1 MNRGGRMNR
10 QSTKKALLIPYILMV
25 LTAIAIVIV
34 GFIFKPLMATF
45 MAIALIIMIV
55 ISAVLI
61 KQALSKM
68 DHYVDNLS
76 GHISAGNNKAIK
88 RMPIGLVVIDA
99 DDHIEWINQ
108 YMSEH
113 LETNVISE
121 PVNEVFPN
129 ILKQLERVQE
139 IEIEHGQYHYHVR
152 YSEEEHCLYFF
163 DITEEVHTNEL
174 YEESKPIIATLF
186 LDNYDEIT
194 QNMNDTQR
202 SEINSMV
209 TRIISRW
216 ATEYNIYFKRY
227 SSDQFVAY
235 LNQKILAEIEDSNF
249 EILSQLREKSVGYRA
264 QLTLSIGVGEGTED
278 LIELGELSQSGLDL
292 ALGRGGDQVA
302 IKNMNG
308 NVRFYGGKTDPMEKR
323 TRVRARV
330 ISHALKDILTEG
342 DKVIIMGHK
351 RPDLD
356 AVGAAIGV
364 SRFAS
369 MNNLEAYVVLNEE
382 DIDPTLSRVMEEID
396 KKPEL
401 KERFVTS
408 DEAWDMMTSK
418 TTVVVVDTH
427 KPEMVLD
434 ENILNKANRKVVID
448 HHRRGESFISNPL
461 LVYMEPYASSTA
473 ELVTELLE
481 YQPTEQRLSRL
492 ESTIMYAGIIVDTRN
507 FTLRTGSR
515 TFDAASYLRAHGADT
530 ILTQQFLKDDVD
542 TYINRSELIRTV
554 EVQDNGVAIAHGSND
569 KIYHPVTVAQ
579 AADELLSL
587 EGIEASYVVA
597 KREDNLIGISARS
610 LGGINVQLTM
620 EALGGG
626 GHLTNAATQIKGVTI
641 EEAIEQL
648 QQAITEQMSR
658 SEDT

>member
-1 MNRGGRMNR
+1 MNR

-34 GFIFKPLMATF
+34 GFIFKPLIATF
-45 MAIALIIMIV
+45 TAIALTIMIV

-76 GHISAGNNKAIK
+76 GHISAGSNKAIK

-129 ILKQLERVQE
+129 ILKQLERIQE

-152 YSEEEHCLYFF
+152 YSEEERCLYFF

-249 EILSQLREKSVGYRA
+249 DILSQLREKSVGYRA

-554 EVQDNGVAIAHGSND
+554 EVQDHGVAIAHGSND

>member
-1 MNRGGRMNR
+1 MNR
-10 QSTKKALLIPYILMV
+10 QSTKKALFVPYILMV
-25 LTAIAIVIV
+25 LTAIALVIL
-34 GFIFKPLMATF
+34 GFIFKPLVAGIAA
-45 MAIALIIMIV
+45 AILFVIIV
-55 ISAVLI
+55 ISAVLAR
-61 KQALSKM
+61 QAMIKM
-68 DHYVDNLS
+68 DNYVDDLS
-76 GHISAGNNKAIK
+76 GHISAGSNRAIK
-88 RMPIGLVVIDA
+88 RLPIGMVVLDA

-108 YMSEH
+108 FMSDH
-113 LETNVISE
+113 LESNVISE
-121 PVNEVFPN
+121 PINEVFPN
-129 ILKQLERVQE
+129 ILKQLEKIQEVE
-139 IEIEHGQYHYHVR
+139 IENNNYHYHVR
-152 YSEEEHCLYFF
+152 YSEDDHCLYFF
-163 DITEEVHTNEL
+163 DITDEVHTNKL
-174 YEESKPIIATLF
+174 YEDSKPIIATLF

-209 TRIISRW
+209 TRVISRW
-216 ATEYNIYFKRY
+216 ASEYNIYFKRY

-235 LNQKILAEIEDSNF
+235 LNQKILAEIEKSNF

-264 QLTLSIGVGEGTED
+264 QLTLSIGVGEGTEN
-278 LIELGELSQSGLDL
+278 LIDLGELSQSGLDL

-302 IKNMNG
+302 IKSMNG

-356 AVGAAIGV
+356 AIGAAIGV
-364 SRFAS
+364 SRFAL

-382 DIDPTLSRVMEEID
+382 DIDPTLRRVMNEID

-418 TTVVVVDTH
+418 TTVVIVDTH

-461 LVYMEPYASSTA
+461 LIYMEPYASSTA

-481 YQPTEQRLSRL
+481 YQPTEQRLTRL
-492 ESTIMYAGIIVDTRN
+492 ESTVMYAGIIVDTRN

-530 ILTQQFLKDDVD
+530 ILTQHFLKDDVD
-542 TYINRSELIRTV
+542 TYINRSELIQTV
-554 EVQDNGVAIAHGSND
+554 VVQDNGIAIAHGSDD

-610 LGGINVQLTM
+610 LGSINVQLTM

-626 GHLTNAATQIKGVTI
+626 GHLTNAATQIKDVTI
-641 EEAIEQL
+641 DEAIEQL
-648 QQAITEQMSR
+648 QQAITEQISR
-658 SEDT
+658 SEDA

>member
-1 MNRGGRMNR
+1 MKR
-10 QSTKKALLIPYILMV
+10 QSTKKALLIPFIIMV
-25 LTAIAIVIV
+25 LTAIALVIV
-34 GFIFKPLMATF
+34 WFIFNQIVAGIAAGILLVMIIASGFLLRQAF
-45 MAIALIIMIV
+45 M
-55 ISAVLI
+55 
-61 KQALSKM
+61 KM
-68 DHYVDNLS
+68 DSYVDGLS
-76 GHISAGNNKAIK
+76 GHITTSSNKAIK
-88 RMPIGLVVIDA
+88 HLPIGMIVLDEN
-99 DDHIEWINQ
+99 DHIEWVNQ
-108 YMSEH
+108 FMSEH
-113 LETNVISE
+113 LTTNVISE
-121 PVNEVFPN
+121 SVNEIFPN
-129 ILKQLERVQE
+129 ILKQLEKVQE
-139 IEIEHGQYHYHVR
+139 VEIEHENYHYRVR
-152 YSEEEHCLYFF
+152 YSSNEHCLYFF
-163 DITEEVHTNEL
+163 DITDEVQTNQL
-174 YEESKPIIATLF
+174 YEDSKPIIATLF

-194 QNMNDTQR
+194 QNMNDTQH

-209 TRIISRW
+209 TRVISRW
-216 ATEYNIYFKRY
+216 ASEYNIYFKRY
-227 SSDQFVAY
+227 NSDQFVAY

-249 EILSQLREKSVGYRA
+249 NILSQLREKSVGYRA
-264 QLTLSIGVGEGTED
+264 QLTLSIGVGEGTEN
-278 LIELGELSQSGLDL
+278 LIDLGELSQSGLDL

-342 DKVIIMGHK
+342 DKVIVMGHK

-356 AVGAAIGV
+356 AIGAAIGV
-364 SRFAS
+364 SRFAL
-369 MNNLEAYVVLNEE
+369 MNNLEAYVVLNES
-382 DIDPTLSRVMEEID
+382 DIDPTLRRVMDEID

-401 KERFVTS
+401 KERFITS
-408 DEAWDMMTSK
+408 DDAWDMMTSK

-434 ENILNKANRKVVID
+434 ENVLNKANRKVVID

-481 YQPTEQRLSRL
+481 YQPTEQRLTRL
-492 ESTIMYAGIIVDTRN
+492 ESTVMYAGIIVDTRN

-530 ILTQQFLKDDVD
+530 ILTQHFLKDDVD

-554 EVQDNGVAIAHGSND
+554 EVQDNGVAIAHGSDD

-597 KREDNLIGISARS
+597 KREDNLVGISARS
-610 LGGINVQLTM
+610 LGSVNVQLTM

-626 GHLTNAATQIKGVTI
+626 GHLTNAATQLKGVSV
-641 EEAIEQL
+641 EDAIVQL

-658 SEDT
+658 SEDA

>member
-1 MNRGGRMNR
+1 MNR
-10 QSTKKALLIPYILMV
+10 QSTKKALLIPFILMV
-25 LTAIAIVIV
+25 LTSIALVV
-34 GFIFKPLMATF
+34 VWFIFKPLVATIAA
-45 MAIALIIMIV
+45 AILVVIIIISIV
-55 ISAVLI
+55 LVR
-61 KQALSKM
+61 QALLKM
-68 DHYVDNLS
+68 DNYVDNLS
-76 GHISAGNNKAIK
+76 GHISAGSNRAIK
-88 RMPIGLVVIDA
+88 RLPIGMVVLDA

-129 ILKQLERVQE
+129 ILKQLEKVQE
-139 IEIEHGQYHYHVR
+139 VEIEHGQYHYHVR
-152 YSEEEHCLYFF
+152 HSEEESCLYFF
-163 DITEEVHTNEL
+163 DITDEVQTNEL

-209 TRIISRW
+209 TRVISRW
-216 ATEYNIYFKRY
+216 ASEYNIYFKRY
-227 SSDQFVAY
+227 NSDQFVAY
-235 LNQKILAEIEDSNF
+235 LNQKILAEIEESNF

-264 QLTLSIGVGEGTED
+264 QLTLSIGVGEGTEN
-278 LIELGELSQSGLDL
+278 LIDLGELSQSGLDL

-356 AVGAAIGV
+356 AIGAAIGV
-364 SRFAS
+364 SRFAL
-369 MNNLEAYVVLNEE
+369 MNNLEAYVVLNKE
-382 DIDPTLSRVMEEID
+382 DIDPTLRRVMDEID

-418 TTVVVVDTH
+418 STIVVVDTH

-481 YQPTEQRLSRL
+481 YQPTEQRITRL
-492 ESTIMYAGIIVDTRN
+492 ESTVMYAGIIVDTRN

-530 ILTQQFLKDDVD
+530 ILTQHFLKDDVD

-554 EVQDNGVAIAHGSND
+554 EVQDNGIAIAHGSNE

-610 LGGINVQLTM
+610 LGSINVQLTM

-626 GHLTNAATQIKGVTI
+626 GHLTNAATQLKGLSI

-658 SEDT
+658 SEDA

>member
-1 MNRGGRMNR
+1 MNR

-34 GFIFKPLMATF
+34 GFIFKPLIATF
-45 MAIALIIMIV
+45 TAIALIIMIV

-76 GHISAGNNKAIK
+76 GHISAGSNKAIK

-99 DDHIEWINQ
+99 EDHIEWINQ

-129 ILKQLERVQE
+129 ILKQLERIQE

-152 YSEEEHCLYFF
+152 YSEEERCLYFF

-249 EILSQLREKSVGYRA
+249 DILSQLREKSVGYRA

-554 EVQDNGVAIAHGSND
+554 EVQDHGVAIAHGSND

>member
-1 MNRGGRMNR
+1 MNR

-45 MAIALIIMIV
+45 TAIALMIMIV

-76 GHISAGNNKAIK
+76 GHISAGSNKAIK

-249 EILSQLREKSVGYRA
+249 DILSQLREKSVGYRA

-597 KREDNLIGISARS
+597 KRENNLIGISARS

>member
-1 MNRGGRMNR
+1 MNR

-45 MAIALIIMIV
+45 TAIALIIMIV

-129 ILKQLERVQE
+129 ILKQLERIQE

-152 YSEEEHCLYFF
+152 YSEEERCLYFF

-249 EILSQLREKSVGYRA
+249 DILSQLREKSVGYRA

-396 KKPEL
+396 KKSEL

>member
-1 MNRGGRMNR
+1 MNR
-10 QSTKKALLIPYILMV
+10 QSTKKALLIPFILMV
-25 LTAIAIVIV
+25 LTSIALVV
-34 GFIFKPLMATF
+34 VWFIFKPLVATIAA
-45 MAIALIIMIV
+45 AILVVMIIIGIV
-55 ISAVLI
+55 LVR
-61 KQALSKM
+61 QALLKM
-68 DHYVDNLS
+68 DNYVDNLS
-76 GHISAGNNKAIK
+76 GHISAGSNRAIK
-88 RMPIGLVVIDA
+88 RLPIGMVVLDA

-129 ILKQLERVQE
+129 ILKQLEKVQE
-139 IEIEHGQYHYHVR
+139 VEIEHCQYHYHVR
-152 YSEEEHCLYFF
+152 HSEEENCLYFF
-163 DITEEVHTNEL
+163 DITDEVHTNEL

-209 TRIISRW
+209 TRVISRW
-216 ATEYNIYFKRY
+216 ASEYNIFFKRY
-227 SSDQFVAY
+227 NSDQFVAY
-235 LNQKILAEIEDSNF
+235 LNQKILAEVEESNF

-264 QLTLSIGVGEGTED
+264 QLTLSIGVGEGTEN
-278 LIELGELSQSGLDL
+278 LIDLGELSQSGLDL

-356 AVGAAIGV
+356 AIGAAIGV
-364 SRFAS
+364 SRFAL

-382 DIDPTLSRVMEEID
+382 DIDPTLRRVMDEID

-418 TTVVVVDTH
+418 STIVVVDTH

-481 YQPTEQRLSRL
+481 YQPTEQRLTRL
-492 ESTIMYAGIIVDTRN
+492 ESTVMYAGIIVDTRN

-530 ILTQQFLKDDVD
+530 ILTQHFLKDDVD

-554 EVQDNGVAIAHGSND
+554 EVQDNGIAIAHGSNE

-610 LGGINVQLTM
+610 LGSINVQLTM

-626 GHLTNAATQIKGVTI
+626 GHLTNAATQLKGLSI

-658 SEDT
+658 SEDA

>member
-45 MAIALIIMIV
+45 TAIALIIIIV

-99 DDHIEWINQ
+99 EDHIEWINQ

-554 EVQDNGVAIAHGSND
+554 EVQDHGVAIAHGSNV

>member
-1 MNRGGRMNR
+1 MNR
-10 QSTKKALLIPYILMV
+10 QSTKKALLIPFILMV
-25 LTAIAIVIV
+25 LTSIALVV
-34 GFIFKPLMATF
+34 VWFIFKPLVATIAA
-45 MAIALIIMIV
+45 AILVVMIIISIV
-55 ISAVLI
+55 LVR
-61 KQALSKM
+61 QALLKM
-68 DHYVDNLS
+68 DNYVDNLS
-76 GHISAGNNKAIK
+76 GHISAGSNRAIK
-88 RMPIGLVVIDA
+88 RLPIGMVVLDA

-129 ILKQLERVQE
+129 ILKQLEKVQE
-139 IEIEHGQYHYHVR
+139 VEIEHGQYHYHVR
-152 YSEEEHCLYFF
+152 HSEEESCLYFF
-163 DITEEVHTNEL
+163 DITDEVQTNEL

-209 TRIISRW
+209 TRVISRW
-216 ATEYNIYFKRY
+216 ASEYNIYFKRY
-227 SSDQFVAY
+227 NSDQFVAY
-235 LNQKILAEIEDSNF
+235 LNQKILAEIEESNF

-264 QLTLSIGVGEGTED
+264 QLTLSIGVGEGTEN
-278 LIELGELSQSGLDL
+278 LIDLGELSQSGLDL

-323 TRVRARV
+323 TRVRERV

-356 AVGAAIGV
+356 AIGAAIGV
-364 SRFAS
+364 SRFAL

-382 DIDPTLSRVMEEID
+382 DIDPTLRRVMDEID

-418 TTVVVVDTH
+418 STIVVVDTH

-481 YQPTEQRLSRL
+481 YQPTEQRLTRL
-492 ESTIMYAGIIVDTRN
+492 ESTVMYAGIIVDTRN

-530 ILTQQFLKDDVD
+530 ILTQHFLKDDVD

-554 EVQDNGVAIAHGSND
+554 EVQDNGIAIAHGSNE

-610 LGGINVQLTM
+610 LGSINVQLTM

-626 GHLTNAATQIKGVTI
+626 GHLTNAATQLKGLSI

-658 SEDT
+658 SEDA

>member
-1 MNRGGRMNR
+1 VIRGGRMNR
-10 QSTKKALLIPYILMV
+10 QSTKKALLIPFILLV
-25 LTAIAIVIV
+25 LTAIALVIV
-34 GFIFKPLMATF
+34 WLIFNQIVAGIASAILLVMIIVSGVLMR
-45 MAIALIIMIV
+45 
-55 ISAVLI
+55 
-61 KQALSKM
+61 QAFLKM
-68 DHYVDNLS
+68 DNYVDDLS
-76 GHISAGNNKAIK
+76 GHISTSSNKAIK
-88 RMPIGLVVIDA
+88 HLPIGMIVLDE
-99 DDHIEWINQ
+99 DNHIEWMNQ
-108 YMSEH
+108 FVSEH
-113 LETNVISE
+113 IETNVISE
-121 PVNEVFPN
+121 NVNEVFPN
-129 ILKQLERVQE
+129 ILKQLEKVQE
-139 IEIEHGQYHYHVR
+139 VEIENNNYYYHVR
-152 YSEEEHCLYFF
+152 YSEHEHCLYFF
-163 DITEEVHTNEL
+163 DITETVHTYEL
-174 YEESKPIIATLF
+174 YEDSKPIIATLF

-209 TRIISRW
+209 TRVISRW
-216 ATEYNIYFKRY
+216 AQEYNIYFKRY
-227 SSDQFVAY
+227 NSDQFVAY
-235 LNQKILAEIEDSNF
+235 LNQKILEELEDSNF
-249 EILSQLREKSVGYRA
+249 DILSQLREKSVGYRA
-264 QLTLSIGVGEGTED
+264 QLTLSIGVGEGTENLID
-278 LIELGELSQSGLDL
+278 LGDLSQSGLDL

-342 DKVIIMGHK
+342 DKVIIMGHQ

-369 MNNLEAYVVLNEE
+369 MNNLEAFIVLNDS
-382 DIDPTLSRVMEEID
+382 DIDPTLRRVMDEID

-434 ENILNKANRKVVID
+434 ENVLNKANRKVVID

-481 YQPTEQRLSRL
+481 YQPTEQRLTRL
-492 ESTIMYAGIIVDTRN
+492 ESTVMYAGIIVDTRN

-530 ILTQQFLKDDVD
+530 ILTQHFLKDDVD
-542 TYINRSELIRTV
+542 TYINRSELMRTV
-554 EVQDNGVAIAHGSND
+554 KIQDQGVAIAHGSDD

-610 LGGINVQLTM
+610 LGSINVQLTM

-626 GHLTNAATQIKGVTI
+626 GHLTNAATQIKDVTI
-641 EEAIEQL
+641 DEAIEQL

-658 SEDT
+658 SEDA

>member
-1 MNRGGRMNR
+1 MNR

-45 MAIALIIMIV
+45 TAIALIIMIV

-76 GHISAGNNKAIK
+76 GHISAGSNKAIK

-129 ILKQLERVQE
+129 ILKQLERIQE

-152 YSEEEHCLYFF
+152 YSEEECCLYFF
-163 DITEEVHTNEL
+163 DITEEVQTNEL

-249 EILSQLREKSVGYRA
+249 DILSQLREKSVGYRA

>member
-1 MNRGGRMNR
+1 MRGGRMNR
-10 QSTKKALLIPYILMV
+10 QSTKKALLIPFIIMV
-25 LTAIAIVIV
+25 LTAIALVV
-34 GFIFKPLMATF
+34 VWFIFNQIVAGIAAGILLVMIIASGFLLRQAF
-45 MAIALIIMIV
+45 M
-55 ISAVLI
+55 
-61 KQALSKM
+61 KM
-68 DHYVDNLS
+68 DSYVDGLS
-76 GHISAGNNKAIK
+76 GHITTSSNKAIK
-88 RMPIGLVVIDA
+88 HLPIGMIVLDEN
-99 DDHIEWINQ
+99 DHIEWVNQ
-108 YMSEH
+108 FMSEH
-113 LETNVISE
+113 LTTNVISE
-121 PVNEVFPN
+121 SVNEIFPN
-129 ILKQLERVQE
+129 ILKQLEKVQE
-139 IEIEHGQYHYHVR
+139 VEIEHENYHYRVR
-152 YSEEEHCLYFF
+152 YSSNEHCLYFF
-163 DITEEVHTNEL
+163 DITDEVQTNQL
-174 YEESKPIIATLF
+174 YEDSKPIIATLF

-209 TRIISRW
+209 TRVISRW
-216 ATEYNIYFKRY
+216 ASEYNIYFKRY
-227 SSDQFVAY
+227 NSDQFVAY

-249 EILSQLREKSVGYRA
+249 NILSQLREKSVGYRA
-264 QLTLSIGVGEGTED
+264 QLTLSIGVGEGTEN
-278 LIELGELSQSGLDL
+278 LIDLGELSQSGLDL

-342 DKVIIMGHK
+342 DKVIVMGHK

-356 AVGAAIGV
+356 AIGAAIGV
-364 SRFAS
+364 SRFAL
-369 MNNLEAYVVLNEE
+369 MNNLEAYVVLNES
-382 DIDPTLSRVMEEID
+382 DIDPTLRRVMDEID

-401 KERFVTS
+401 KERFITS
-408 DEAWDMMTSK
+408 DDAWDMMTSK

-434 ENILNKANRKVVID
+434 ENVLNKANRKVVID

-481 YQPTEQRLSRL
+481 YQPTEQRLTRL
-492 ESTIMYAGIIVDTRN
+492 ESTVMYAGIIVDTRN

-530 ILTQQFLKDDVD
+530 ILTQHFLKDDVD

-554 EVQDNGVAIAHGSND
+554 EVQDNGVAIAHGSDD

-597 KREDNLIGISARS
+597 KREDNLVGISARS
-610 LGGINVQLTM
+610 LGSVNVQLTM

-626 GHLTNAATQIKGVTI
+626 GHLTNAATQLKGVSV
-641 EEAIEQL
+641 EDAIVQL

-658 SEDT
+658 SEDA

>member
-1 MNRGGRMNR
+1 
-10 QSTKKALLIPYILMV
+10 
-25 LTAIAIVIV
+25 
-34 GFIFKPLMATF
+34 
-45 MAIALIIMIV
+45 
-55 ISAVLI
+55 
-61 KQALSKM
+61 
-68 DHYVDNLS
+68 
-76 GHISAGNNKAIK
+76 HISAGSNRAIK
-88 RMPIGLVVIDA
+88 RLPIGMVVLDA

-108 YMSEH
+108 FMSDH
-113 LETNVISE
+113 LESNVISE
-121 PVNEVFPN
+121 PINEVFPN
-129 ILKQLERVQE
+129 ILKQLEKIQEVE
-139 IEIEHGQYHYHVR
+139 IENNNYHYHVR
-152 YSEEEHCLYFF
+152 YSEDDHCLYFF
-163 DITEEVHTNEL
+163 DITDEVHTNKL
-174 YEESKPIIATLF
+174 YEDSKPIIATLF

-209 TRIISRW
+209 TRVISRW
-216 ATEYNIYFKRY
+216 ASEYNIYFKRY

-235 LNQKILAEIEDSNF
+235 LNQKILAEIEKSNF

-264 QLTLSIGVGEGTED
+264 QLTLSIGVGEGTEN
-278 LIELGELSQSGLDL
+278 LIDLGELSQSGLDL

-302 IKNMNG
+302 IKSMNG

-356 AVGAAIGV
+356 AIGAAIGV
-364 SRFAS
+364 SRFAL

-382 DIDPTLSRVMEEID
+382 DIDPTLRRVMNEID

-418 TTVVVVDTH
+418 TTVVIVDTH

-461 LVYMEPYASSTA
+461 LIYMEPYASSTA

-481 YQPTEQRLSRL
+481 YQPTEQRLTRL
-492 ESTIMYAGIIVDTRN
+492 ESTVMYAGIIVDTRN

-530 ILTQQFLKDDVD
+530 ILTQHFLKDDVD
-542 TYINRSELIRTV
+542 TYINRSELIQTV
-554 EVQDNGVAIAHGSND
+554 EVQDNGIAIAHGSDD

-610 LGGINVQLTM
+610 LGSINVQLTM

-626 GHLTNAATQIKGVTI
+626 GHLTNAATQIKDVTI
-641 EEAIEQL
+641 DEAIEQL
-648 QQAITEQMSR
+648 QQAITEQISR
-658 SEDT
+658 SEDA

>member
-1 MNRGGRMNR
+1 MNR
-10 QSTKKALLIPYILMV
+10 QSTKKALLIPFILMV
-25 LTAIAIVIV
+25 LTSIALVV
-34 GFIFKPLMATF
+34 VWFIFKPLVATIAA
-45 MAIALIIMIV
+45 AILVVLIIISIV
-55 ISAVLI
+55 LVR
-61 KQALSKM
+61 QALLKM
-68 DHYVDNLS
+68 DNYVDNLS
-76 GHISAGNNKAIK
+76 GHISAGSNRAIK
-88 RMPIGLVVIDA
+88 RLPIGMVVLDA

-129 ILKQLERVQE
+129 ILKQLEKVQE
-139 IEIEHGQYHYHVR
+139 VEIEHGQYHYHVR
-152 YSEEEHCLYFF
+152 HSEEESCLYFF
-163 DITEEVHTNEL
+163 DITDEVQTNEL

-209 TRIISRW
+209 TRVISRW
-216 ATEYNIYFKRY
+216 ASEYNIYFKRY
-227 SSDQFVAY
+227 NSDQFVAY
-235 LNQKILAEIEDSNF
+235 LNQKILAEIEESNF

-264 QLTLSIGVGEGTED
+264 QLTLSIGVGEGTEN
-278 LIELGELSQSGLDL
+278 LIDLGELSQSGLDL

-356 AVGAAIGV
+356 AIGAAIGV
-364 SRFAS
+364 SRFAL

-382 DIDPTLSRVMEEID
+382 DIDPTLRRVMDEID

-418 TTVVVVDTH
+418 STIVVVDTH

-481 YQPTEQRLSRL
+481 YQPTEQRLTRL
-492 ESTIMYAGIIVDTRN
+492 ESTVMYAGIIVDTRN

-530 ILTQQFLKDDVD
+530 ILTQHFLKDDVD

-554 EVQDNGVAIAHGSND
+554 EVQDNGIAIAHGSNE

-610 LGGINVQLTM
+610 LGSINVQLTM

-626 GHLTNAATQIKGVTI
+626 GHLTNAATQVKGLSI

-658 SEDT
+658 SEDA

>member
-45 MAIALIIMIV
+45 TAIALIIMIV

-99 DDHIEWINQ
+99 EDHIEWINQ

-152 YSEEEHCLYFF
+152 YSEEERCLYFF

-249 EILSQLREKSVGYRA
+249 DILSQLREKSVGYRA

-554 EVQDNGVAIAHGSND
+554 EVQDHGVAIAHGSND

>member
-1 MNRGGRMNR
+1 MRGGRMNR
-10 QSTKKALLIPYILMV
+10 QSTKKALLIPFIIMV
-25 LTAIAIVIV
+25 LTAIALVV
-34 GFIFKPLMATF
+34 VWFIFNQIVAGIAAGILLVMIIASGFLLRQAF
-45 MAIALIIMIV
+45 M
-55 ISAVLI
+55 
-61 KQALSKM
+61 KM
-68 DHYVDNLS
+68 DSYVDGLS
-76 GHISAGNNKAIK
+76 GHITTSSNKAIK
-88 RMPIGLVVIDA
+88 HLPIGMIVLDEN
-99 DDHIEWINQ
+99 DHIEWVNQ
-108 YMSEH
+108 FMSEH
-113 LETNVISE
+113 LTTNVISE
-121 PVNEVFPN
+121 SVNEIFPN
-129 ILKQLERVQE
+129 ILKQLEKVQE
-139 IEIEHGQYHYHVR
+139 VEIEHENYHYRVR
-152 YSEEEHCLYFF
+152 YSSNEHCLYFF
-163 DITEEVHTNEL
+163 DITDEVQTNQL
-174 YEESKPIIATLF
+174 YEDSKPIIATLF

-209 TRIISRW
+209 TRVISRW
-216 ATEYNIYFKRY
+216 ASEYNIYFKRY
-227 SSDQFVAY
+227 NSDQFVAY

-249 EILSQLREKSVGYRA
+249 NILSQLREKSVGYRA
-264 QLTLSIGVGEGTED
+264 QLTLSIGVGEGTEN
-278 LIELGELSQSGLDL
+278 LIDLGELSQSGLDL

-342 DKVIIMGHK
+342 DKVIVMGHK

-356 AVGAAIGV
+356 AIGAAIGV
-364 SRFAS
+364 SRFAL
-369 MNNLEAYVVLNEE
+369 MNNLEAYVVLNES
-382 DIDPTLSRVMEEID
+382 DIDPTLRRVMDEID

-401 KERFVTS
+401 KERFITS
-408 DEAWDMMTSK
+408 DDAWDMMTSK

-434 ENILNKANRKVVID
+434 ENVLNKANRKVVID

-481 YQPTEQRLSRL
+481 YQPTEQRLTRL
-492 ESTIMYAGIIVDTRN
+492 ESTVMYAGIIVDTRN

-530 ILTQQFLKDDVD
+530 ILTQHFLKDDVD

-554 EVQDNGVAIAHGSND
+554 EVQDNGVAIAHGSDD

-597 KREDNLIGISARS
+597 KRKDNLVGISARS
-610 LGGINVQLTM
+610 LGSVNVQLTM

-626 GHLTNAATQIKGVTI
+626 GHLTNAATQLKGVSV
-641 EEAIEQL
+641 EDAIVQL

-658 SEDT
+658 SEDA

>member
-1 MNRGGRMNR
+1 MNRK
-10 QSTKKALLIPYILMV
+10 STKKALLIPYILMV

-45 MAIALIIMIV
+45 TAIALIIMIV

-68 DHYVDNLS
+68 DNYVDNLS

-356 AVGAAIGV
+356 AIGAAIGV
-364 SRFAS
+364 SRFVS

-530 ILTQQFLKDDVD
+530 ILTQQFLKDDVE

>member
-1 MNRGGRMNR
+1 MNH

-34 GFIFKPLMATF
+34 GFIFKPLIATF
-45 MAIALIIMIV
+45 TAIALIIMIV

-76 GHISAGNNKAIK
+76 GHISAGSNKAIK

-129 ILKQLERVQE
+129 ILKQLERIQE

-152 YSEEEHCLYFF
+152 YSEEERCLYFF

-249 EILSQLREKSVGYRA
+249 DILSQLREKSVGYRA

-554 EVQDNGVAIAHGSND
+554 EVQDHGVAIAHGSND

>member
-1 MNRGGRMNR
+1 MNR

-34 GFIFKPLMATF
+34 GFIFKPLIATF
-45 MAIALIIMIV
+45 TAIALIIMIV

-76 GHISAGNNKAIK
+76 GHISAGSNKAIK

-129 ILKQLERVQE
+129 ILKQLERIQE

-152 YSEEEHCLYFF
+152 YSEEERCLYFF

-249 EILSQLREKSVGYRA
+249 DILSQLREKSVGYRA

-554 EVQDNGVAIAHGSND
+554 EVQDHGVAIAHGSND

>member
-1 MNRGGRMNR
+1 MNR

-34 GFIFKPLMATF
+34 GFIFKPLIATF
-45 MAIALIIMIV
+45 TAIALIIMIV

-76 GHISAGNNKAIK
+76 GHISAGSNKAIK

-152 YSEEEHCLYFF
+152 YSEEERCLYFF

-554 EVQDNGVAIAHGSND
+554 EVQDHGVAIAHGSND

>member
-1 MNRGGRMNR
+1 MNR
-10 QSTKKALLIPYILMV
+10 QSTKKALLIPFILLV
-25 LTAIAIVIV
+25 LTAIALVIV
-34 GFIFKPLMATF
+34 WFIFNQIVAGIASAILLVMIIVSGVLMR
-45 MAIALIIMIV
+45 
-55 ISAVLI
+55 
-61 KQALSKM
+61 QAFLKM
-68 DHYVDNLS
+68 DNYVDDLS
-76 GHISAGNNKAIK
+76 GHISTSSNKAIK
-88 RMPIGLVVIDA
+88 HLPIGMIVLDE
-99 DDHIEWINQ
+99 DNHIEWMNQ
-108 YMSEH
+108 FMSEH
-113 LETNVISE
+113 IETNVISE
-121 PVNEVFPN
+121 NVNEVFPN
-129 ILKQLERVQE
+129 ILKQLEKVQE
-139 IEIEHGQYHYHVR
+139 VEIENNNYYYHVC
-152 YSEEEHCLYFF
+152 YSEHEHCLYFF
-163 DITEEVHTNEL
+163 DITETVHTYEL
-174 YEESKPIIATLF
+174 YEDSKPIIATLF

-209 TRIISRW
+209 TRVISRW
-216 ATEYNIYFKRY
+216 AQEYNIYFKRY
-227 SSDQFVAY
+227 NSDQFVAY
-235 LNQKILAEIEDSNF
+235 LNQKILEELEDSNF
-249 EILSQLREKSVGYRA
+249 DILSQLREKSVGYRA
-264 QLTLSIGVGEGTED
+264 QLTLSIGVGEGTENLID
-278 LIELGELSQSGLDL
+278 LGDLSQSGLDL

-342 DKVIIMGHK
+342 DKVIIMGHQ

-369 MNNLEAYVVLNEE
+369 MNNLEAFIVLNDS
-382 DIDPTLSRVMEEID
+382 DIDPTLRRVMDEID
-396 KKPEL
+396 KKLEL

-434 ENILNKANRKVVID
+434 ENVLNKANRKVVID

-481 YQPTEQRLSRL
+481 YQPTEQRLTRL
-492 ESTIMYAGIIVDTRN
+492 ESTVMYAGIIVDTRN

-530 ILTQQFLKDDVD
+530 ILTQHFLKDDVD

-554 EVQDNGVAIAHGSND
+554 KIQDQGVAIAHGSDD

-610 LGGINVQLTM
+610 LGSINVQLTM

-641 EEAIEQL
+641 DEAIEQL

-658 SEDT
+658 SEDA

>member
-1 MNRGGRMNR
+1 MNR
-10 QSTKKALLIPYILMV
+10 QSTNKALLIPFILMV
-25 LTAIAIVIV
+25 LTSIALVV
-34 GFIFKPLMATF
+34 VWFIFKPLVATIAA
-45 MAIALIIMIV
+45 AILVVMIIISIV
-55 ISAVLI
+55 LVR
-61 KQALSKM
+61 QALLKM
-68 DHYVDNLS
+68 DNYVDNLS
-76 GHISAGNNKAIK
+76 GHISAGSNRAIK
-88 RMPIGLVVIDA
+88 RLPIGMVVLDA

-129 ILKQLERVQE
+129 ILKQLEKVQE
-139 IEIEHGQYHYHVR
+139 VEIEHGQYHYHVR
-152 YSEEEHCLYFF
+152 HSEEESCLYFF
-163 DITEEVHTNEL
+163 DITDEVQTNEL

-209 TRIISRW
+209 TRVISRW
-216 ATEYNIYFKRY
+216 ASEYNIYFKRY
-227 SSDQFVAY
+227 NSDQFVAY
-235 LNQKILAEIEDSNF
+235 LNQKILAEIEESNF

-264 QLTLSIGVGEGTED
+264 QLTLSIGVGEGTEN
-278 LIELGELSQSGLDL
+278 LIDLGELSQSGLDL

-356 AVGAAIGV
+356 AIGAAIGV
-364 SRFAS
+364 SRFAL

-382 DIDPTLSRVMEEID
+382 DIDPTLRRVMDEID

-418 TTVVVVDTH
+418 STIVVVDTH

-481 YQPTEQRLSRL
+481 YQPTEQRLTRL
-492 ESTIMYAGIIVDTRN
+492 ESTVMYAGIIVDTRN

-530 ILTQQFLKDDVD
+530 ILTQHFLKDDVD

-554 EVQDNGVAIAHGSND
+554 EVQDNGIAIAHGSNE

-610 LGGINVQLTM
+610 LGSINVQLTM

-626 GHLTNAATQIKGVTI
+626 GHLTNAATQLKGLSI

-658 SEDT
+658 SEDA

>member
-1 MNRGGRMNR
+1 MNR

-34 GFIFKPLMATF
+34 GFIFKPLIATF
-45 MAIALIIMIV
+45 TAIALIIMIV

-76 GHISAGNNKAIK
+76 GHISAGSNKAIK

-129 ILKQLERVQE
+129 ILKQLERIQE

-152 YSEEEHCLYFF
+152 YSEEERCLYFF

-249 EILSQLREKSVGYRA
+249 DILSQLREKSVGYRA

-364 SRFAS
+364 SRFVS

-554 EVQDNGVAIAHGSND
+554 EVQDHGVAIAHGSND

>member
-1 MNRGGRMNR
+1 MIRGGRMNR
-10 QSTKKALLIPYILMV
+10 QSTKKALLIPFILMV
-25 LTAIAIVIV
+25 LTAIALVAV
-34 GFIFKPLMATF
+34 WFIFNQLVAGIAT
-45 MAIALIIMIV
+45 AILIVMII
-55 ISAVLI
+55 ISGVLLR
-61 KQALSKM
+61 KAFLKM
-68 DHYVDNLS
+68 DNYVDDLS
-76 GHISAGNNKAIK
+76 GHISASNNKAIK
-88 RMPIGLVVIDA
+88 HLPIGMIVLDE
-99 DDHIEWINQ
+99 DNHIEWMNQ
-108 YMSEH
+108 FMTNH
-113 LETNVISE
+113 IETNVISE
-121 PVNEVFPN
+121 NVNEVFPN
-129 ILKQLERVQE
+129 ILKQLEKVQE
-139 IEIEHGQYHYHVR
+139 VEIENNNYYYHVR
-152 YSEEEHCLYFF
+152 YSENEHCLYFF
-163 DITEEVHTNEL
+163 DMTETERTNEL
-174 YEESKPIIATLF
+174 YEDSKPIIATIF

-209 TRIISRW
+209 TRVISRW
-216 ATEYNIYFKRY
+216 AQDYNIYFKRY
-227 SSDQFVAY
+227 NSDQFVAY
-235 LNQKILAEIEDSNF
+235 FNQKILAELEDSNF
-249 EILSQLREKSVGYRA
+249 EILSQLREKSAGYRA
-264 QLTLSIGVGEGTED
+264 QLTLSIGVGEGTEN
-278 LIELGELSQSGLDL
+278 LIDLGELSQSGLDL

-342 DKVIIMGHK
+342 DKVIVMGHK

-356 AVGAAIGV
+356 AIGAAIGV

-369 MNNLEAYVVLNEE
+369 MNNLEAFIVLNDS
-382 DIDPTLSRVMEEID
+382 DIDPTLRRVMDEID

-434 ENILNKANRKVVID
+434 ENVLNKANRKVVID

-481 YQPTEQRLSRL
+481 YQPTEQRLTRL
-492 ESTIMYAGIIVDTRN
+492 ESTVMYAGIIVDTRN

-530 ILTQQFLKDDVD
+530 ILTQHFLKDDVD

-554 EVQDNGVAIAHGSND
+554 KIQDQGVAIAHGSDD

-610 LGGINVQLTM
+610 LGSINVQLTM

-626 GHLTNAATQIKGVTI
+626 GHLTNAATQIKGATI
-641 EEAIEQL
+641 DEAIEQL

-658 SEDT
+658 SEDA

>member
-1 MNRGGRMNR
+1 MNR
-10 QSTKKALLIPYILMV
+10 QSTKKALLIPFILMV
-25 LTAIAIVIV
+25 LTSIALVV
-34 GFIFKPLMATF
+34 VWFIFKPLVATIAA
-45 MAIALIIMIV
+45 AILVVMIIISIV
-55 ISAVLI
+55 LVR
-61 KQALSKM
+61 QALLKM
-68 DHYVDNLS
+68 DNYVDNLS
-76 GHISAGNNKAIK
+76 GHISAGSNRAIK
-88 RMPIGLVVIDA
+88 RLPIGMVVLDA

-129 ILKQLERVQE
+129 ILKQLEKVQE
-139 IEIEHGQYHYHVR
+139 VEIEHGQYHYHVR
-152 YSEEEHCLYFF
+152 HSEEESCLYFF
-163 DITEEVHTNEL
+163 DITDEVQTNEL

-209 TRIISRW
+209 TRVISRW
-216 ATEYNIYFKRY
+216 ASEYNIYFKRY
-227 SSDQFVAY
+227 NSDQFVAY
-235 LNQKILAEIEDSNF
+235 LNQKILAEIEESNF

-264 QLTLSIGVGEGTED
+264 QLTLSIGVGEGTEN
-278 LIELGELSQSGLDL
+278 LIDLGELSQSGLDL

-356 AVGAAIGV
+356 AIGAAIGV
-364 SRFAS
+364 SRFAL

-382 DIDPTLSRVMEEID
+382 DIDPTLRRVMDEID

-418 TTVVVVDTH
+418 STIVVVDTH

-481 YQPTEQRLSRL
+481 YQPTEQRLTRL
-492 ESTIMYAGIIVDTRN
+492 ESTVMYAGIIVDTRN

-530 ILTQQFLKDDVD
+530 ILTQHFLKDDID

-554 EVQDNGVAIAHGSND
+554 EVQDNGIAIAHGSNE

-610 LGGINVQLTM
+610 LGSINVQLTM

-626 GHLTNAATQIKGVTI
+626 GHLTNAATQLKGLSI

-658 SEDT
+658 SEDA

>member
-1 MNRGGRMNR
+1 MNR
-10 QSTKKALLIPYILMV
+10 QSTKKALLIPFILMV
-25 LTAIAIVIV
+25 LTAIALVV
-34 GFIFKPLMATF
+34 VWFIFNQLVAGIAT
-45 MAIALIIMIV
+45 AILIVMII
-55 ISAVLI
+55 ISGVLLR
-61 KQALSKM
+61 KAFLKM
-68 DHYVDNLS
+68 DNYVDDLS
-76 GHISAGNNKAIK
+76 GHISVSSNKAIK
-88 RMPIGLVVIDA
+88 HLPIGMIVLDE
-99 DDHIEWINQ
+99 DNHIEWMNQ
-108 YMSEH
+108 FMTDH
-113 LETNVISE
+113 IETNVISE
-121 PVNEVFPN
+121 NVNEVFPN
-129 ILKQLERVQE
+129 ILKQLEKVQE
-139 IEIEHGQYHYHVR
+139 VEIENNNYYYHVR
-152 YSEEEHCLYFF
+152 YSENEHCLYFF
-163 DITEEVHTNEL
+163 DMTETERTNEL
-174 YEESKPIIATLF
+174 YEDSKPIIATIF

-209 TRIISRW
+209 TRVISRW
-216 ATEYNIYFKRY
+216 AQDYNIYFKRY
-227 SSDQFVAY
+227 NSDQFVAY
-235 LNQKILAEIEDSNF
+235 FNQKILAELEDSNF

-264 QLTLSIGVGEGTED
+264 QLTLSIGVGEGTEN
-278 LIELGELSQSGLDL
+278 LIDLGELSQSGLDL

-342 DKVIIMGHK
+342 DKVIVMGHK

-356 AVGAAIGV
+356 AIGAAIGV

-369 MNNLEAYVVLNEE
+369 MNNLEAFIVLNDS
-382 DIDPTLSRVMEEID
+382 DIDPTLRRVMDEID

-434 ENILNKANRKVVID
+434 ENVLNKANRKVVID

-481 YQPTEQRLSRL
+481 YQPTEQRLTRL
-492 ESTIMYAGIIVDTRN
+492 ESTVMYAGIIVDTRN

-530 ILTQQFLKDDVD
+530 ILTQHFLKDDVD

-554 EVQDNGVAIAHGSND
+554 KIQDQGVAIAHGSDD

-610 LGGINVQLTM
+610 LGSINVQLTM

-626 GHLTNAATQIKGVTI
+626 GHLTNAATQIKGATI
-641 EEAIEQL
+641 DEAIEQL

-658 SEDT
+658 SEDA

>member
-1 MNRGGRMNR
+1 MNR

-25 LTAIAIVIV
+25 LTAITIVIV

-45 MAIALIIMIV
+45 TAIALIIMIV

-76 GHISAGNNKAIK
+76 GHISAGSNKAIK

-129 ILKQLERVQE
+129 ILKQLERIQE

-152 YSEEEHCLYFF
+152 YSEEERCLYFF
-163 DITEEVHTNEL
+163 DITEEVQTNEL

-249 EILSQLREKSVGYRA
+249 DILSQLREKSVGYRA

>member
-1 MNRGGRMNR
+1 MNR

-34 GFIFKPLMATF
+34 GFIFKPLIATF
-45 MAIALIIMIV
+45 TAIALIIMIV

-76 GHISAGNNKAIK
+76 GHISAGSNKAIK

-129 ILKQLERVQE
+129 ILKQLERVQD

-152 YSEEEHCLYFF
+152 YSEEERCLYFF

-249 EILSQLREKSVGYRA
+249 DILSQLREKSVGYRA

-554 EVQDNGVAIAHGSND
+554 EVQDHGVAIAHGSND